1 MVDVNQV
8 FKPNFVLTLA
18 SVAVVIA
25 ALYLAK
31 GVLIPIFLAVLMSFF
46 LSPLCTNLERMKI
59 GRIPAVMV
67 TAILGFSILGVG
79 IWMTVVQVTQLA
91 PKIPEYQH
99 NIEVKLSSLNKYFAQ
114 ALNQVTKTTP
124 DESQD
129 LTSTDTTIEPLG
141 TNASPYAVR
150 VLSSPASPLQVFG
163 GVYGTV
169 VETLG
174 TIGIVFVLVIFFL
187 IRREDLRDRFIR
199 LVGKGNVTLTTQ
211 VLEDASARIIRYL
224 STLLVVNLAFGI
236 CVGVG
241 LHFIGVP
248 NAILWGTL
256 AATLRFV
263 PYVGPWIAAAM
274 PISLAMASSTS
285 WLAPMLTVGL
295 FISLELFNNNI
306 LEPWLYGK
314 NTGVSP
320 VAILLAAIFWMWL
333 WGTAGLLL
341 ATPLT
346 VCVLVIGRHV
356 PQLAFF
362 DILLGIEPVFEP
374 HMRIYQ
380 RLLAG
385 DQEEATLLFE
395 RFLEQK
401 SDVDVYDTVIIPA
414 LAMAETHW
422 QLGDL
427 NDGRHNFIIQ
437 SLRDMIQV
445 RFELLQEIDS
455 KKHMAFTPEIA
466 ETSTRLDQSK
476 PPVLSIVCLPSR
488 TEADEVTSA
497 MLSQILGSDG
507 SHVKTDSLVSM
518 AAGEFEADEGFT
530 ADVFFLSATPPAA
543 VMHARHLC
551 KRLRSRLPD
560 VKIFVGLWHA
570 RGELIKFQDL
580 IGCGSTVVA
589 TLADAQTQIQ
599 EFAKSRTQA
608 AKQ

>member
-1 MVDVNQV
+1 
-8 FKPNFVLTLA
+8 
-18 SVAVVIA
+18 
-25 ALYLAK
+25 
-31 GVLIPIFLAVLMSFF
+31 
-46 LSPLCTNLERMKI
+46 
-59 GRIPAVMV
+59 MV

-99 NIEVKLSSLNKYFAQ
+99 NIEVKLSSINKYFVK
-114 ALNQVTKTTP
+114 ALNQINRTTQ

-129 LTSTDTTIEPLG
+129 LSLTETPIEPLG
-141 TNASPYAVR
+141 TAASPYAVR
-150 VLSSPASPLQVFG
+150 ILSSPTSPLQVFG
-163 GVYGTV
+163 GMYGTL

-174 TIGIVFVLVIFFL
+174 TIGIVIVLVIFFL

-199 LVGKGNVTLTTQ
+199 LVGKGNVTLITQ
-211 VLEDASARIIRYL
+211 VLEDASARISRYL
-224 STLLVVNLAFGI
+224 STLLIVNLAFGI

-263 PYVGPWIAAAM
+263 PYIGPWIAAAM

-295 FISLELFNNNI
+295 FISLEVFNNNI

-346 VCVLVIGRHV
+346 VCVLVIGQHV
-356 PQLAFF
+356 PQLSFF
-362 DILLGIEPVFEP
+362 DILLGTEPVFEP
-374 HMRIYQ
+374 HVRIYQ

-385 DQEEATLLFE
+385 DQDEATIMFE
-395 RFLEQK
+395 RFLEQQ
-401 SDVDVYDTVIIPA
+401 SDVEVYDTVIIPA

-427 NDGRHNFIIQ
+427 NESRHNFIIQ

-445 RFELLQEIDS
+445 RFERLQEIGS
-455 KKHMAFTPEIA
+455 KKNTVPEVA
-466 ETSTRLDQSK
+466 GAGTRLDQSK
-476 PPVLSIVCLPSR
+476 PIVLSIICLPSR
-488 TEADEVTSA
+488 TEADEITSA

-507 SHVKTDSLVSM
+507 SHMKTDSVVSM
-518 AAGEFEADEGFT
+518 AAGEFEAGDGLT
-530 ADVFFLSATPPAA
+530 ANVVFLSATPPAA

-551 KRLRSRLPD
+551 KRLRSKLPD

-570 RGELIKFQDL
+570 QGDLIKFQEL

-599 EFAKSRTQA
+599 QYATSRTQA
-608 AKQ
+608 AK

>member
-1 MVDVNQV
+1 MAEANQV
-8 FKPNFVLTLA
+8 ARSSLVLKAA
-18 SVAVVIA
+18 SVVVVIA

-31 GVLIPIFLAVLMSFF
+31 GVLIPLTLAVLMSFF
-46 LSPLCTNLERMKI
+46 LSPLCTRMERMRL

-99 NIEVKLSSLNKYFAQ
+99 NIEVKLSSINKYFVK
-114 ALNQVTKTTP
+114 ALNQINRTTQ

-129 LTSTDTTIEPLG
+129 LSLTETPIEPLG
-141 TNASPYAVR
+141 TAASPYAVR
-150 VLSSPASPLQVFG
+150 ILSSPTSPLQVFG
-163 GVYGTV
+163 GMYGTL

-174 TIGIVFVLVIFFL
+174 TIGIVIVLVIFFL

-199 LVGKGNVTLTTQ
+199 LVGKGNVTLITQ
-211 VLEDASARIIRYL
+211 VLEDASARISRYL
-224 STLLVVNLAFGI
+224 STLLIVNLAFGI

-263 PYVGPWIAAAM
+263 PYIGPWIAAAM

-295 FISLELFNNNI
+295 FISLEVFNNNI

-346 VCVLVIGRHV
+346 VCVLVIGQHV
-356 PQLAFF
+356 PQLSFF
-362 DILLGIEPVFEP
+362 DILLGTEPVFEP
-374 HMRIYQ
+374 HVRIYQ

-385 DQEEATLLFE
+385 DQDEATIMFE
-395 RFLEQK
+395 RFLEQQ
-401 SDVDVYDTVIIPA
+401 SDVEVYDTVIIPA

-427 NDGRHNFIIQ
+427 NESRHNFIIQ

-445 RFELLQEIDS
+445 RFERLQEIGS
-455 KKHMAFTPEIA
+455 KKNTVPEVA
-466 ETSTRLDQSK
+466 GAGTRLDQSK
-476 PPVLSIVCLPSR
+476 PIVLSIICLPSR
-488 TEADEVTSA
+488 TEADEITSA

-507 SHVKTDSLVSM
+507 SHMKTDSVVSM
-518 AAGEFEADEGFT
+518 AAGEFEAGDGLT
-530 ADVFFLSATPPAA
+530 ADVVFLSATPPAA

-551 KRLRSRLPD
+551 KRLRSKLPD

-570 RGELIKFQDL
+570 QGDLIKFQEL

-599 EFAKSRTQA
+599 QYATSRTQA
-608 AKQ
+608 AK

>member
-1 MVDVNQV
+1 
-8 FKPNFVLTLA
+8 
-18 SVAVVIA
+18 
-25 ALYLAK
+25 
-31 GVLIPIFLAVLMSFF
+31 
-46 LSPLCTNLERMKI
+46 
-59 GRIPAVMV
+59 
-67 TAILGFSILGVG
+67 
-79 IWMTVVQVTQLA
+79 
-91 PKIPEYQH
+91 
-99 NIEVKLSSLNKYFAQ
+99 
-114 ALNQVTKTTP
+114 
-124 DESQD
+124 
-129 LTSTDTTIEPLG
+129 
-141 TNASPYAVR
+141 
-150 VLSSPASPLQVFG
+150 
-163 GVYGTV
+163 
-169 VETLG
+169 
-174 TIGIVFVLVIFFL
+174 
-187 IRREDLRDRFIR
+187 
-199 LVGKGNVTLTTQ
+199 
-211 VLEDASARIIRYL
+211 VLEDASARISRYL
-224 STLLVVNLAFGI
+224 STLLIVNLAFGI

-263 PYVGPWIAAAM
+263 PYIGPWIAAAM

-295 FISLELFNNNI
+295 FISLEVFNNNI

-346 VCVLVIGRHV
+346 VCVLVIGQHV
-356 PQLAFF
+356 PQLSFF
-362 DILLGIEPVFEP
+362 DILLGTEPVFEP
-374 HMRIYQ
+374 HVRIYQ

-385 DQEEATLLFE
+385 DQDEATIMFE
-395 RFLEQK
+395 RFLEQQ
-401 SDVDVYDTVIIPA
+401 SDVEVYDTVIIPA

-427 NDGRHNFIIQ
+427 NESRHNFIIQ

-445 RFELLQEIDS
+445 RFERLQEIGS
-455 KKHMAFTPEIA
+455 KKNTVPEVA
-466 ETSTRLDQSK
+466 GAGTRLDQSK
-476 PPVLSIVCLPSR
+476 PIVLSIICLPSR
-488 TEADEVTSA
+488 TEADEITSA

-507 SHVKTDSLVSM
+507 SHMKTDSVVSM
-518 AAGEFEADEGFT
+518 AAGEFEAGDGLT
-530 ADVFFLSATPPAA
+530 ADVVFLSATPPAA

-551 KRLRSRLPD
+551 KRLRSKLPD

-570 RGELIKFQDL
+570 QGDLIKFQEL

-599 EFAKSRTQA
+599 QYATSRTQA
-608 AKQ
+608 AK